1 MSTGAHVAAVF
12 FFITSG
18 CSAYLWSRLLT
29 SPLDRSIRLLS
40 GIVLWEIIQLVPV
53 HLLAGLQIAGLIT
66 RVTIP
71 SLAVFQGAMLAVSL
85 AYMIWR
91 RPRLSPEHPVD
102 NAPKLPRFLVGSIA
116 ILTCSYLVFGLD
128 VFTSFPNGSDAIA
141 YHLPLALHWLQTGSL
156 AIPATRAWRFSLPG
170 NFEIGAMLL
179 LATGKESAV
188 ALFNWPALAA
198 LIIAGYLLA
207 KGMTRGNRIAAIAVV
222 VVLLSVPMVEFQT
235 LSAYVDLYGTAFLI
249 AAFGLLLRNERT
261 GGTDLEVYGSQ
272 PPIAS
277 SVLFLSAAACGIS
290 LGTKPIFWVYGAGY
304 SVLAVLS
311 FWKSLGKRSGSVSA
325 KGILLIA
332 LGLLLP
338 SAFWFGRAVQATKNP
353 VFPMQVA
360 IAGHVVFPGYPS
372 TGWFEQKF
380 EMNFV
385 RSRREWFIYPWT
397 EWKRDPG
404 YLLIPYGEGSGVGAA
419 FAALVPIGV
428 LFLIYRSFILRL
440 QNRREITLLLVLALS
455 LVVWWFLLYRIPR
468 YGFPILVFTCV
479 LTAPLV
485 AFLHASLRR
494 GSGTL
499 IVILLC
505 VTFAIS
511 TFIPVHELLG
521 RIRRRNWARNEFTR
535 TRRYWIIYL

>member
-1 MSTGAHVAAVF
+1 
-12 FFITSG
+12 
-18 CSAYLWSRLLT
+18 
-29 SPLDRSIRLLS
+29 
-40 GIVLWEIIQLVPV
+40 
-53 HLLAGLQIAGLIT
+53 
-66 RVTIP
+66 
-71 SLAVFQGAMLAVSL
+71 
-85 AYMIWR
+85 
-91 RPRLSPEHPVD
+91 
-102 NAPKLPRFLVGSIA
+102 
-116 ILTCSYLVFGLD
+116 
-128 VFTSFPNGSDAIA
+128 
-141 YHLPLALHWLQTGSL
+141 
-156 AIPATRAWRFSLPG
+156 
-170 NFEIGAMLL
+170 MLL

-249 AAFGLLLRNERT
+249 AAFALLLRNERT
-261 GGTDLEVYGSQ
+261 GGTGLEVYGSQ

-332 LGLLLP
+332 VGLLLP

-440 QNRREITLLLVLALS
+440 QSQGNHPSPRAGPVAGS
-455 LVVWWFLLYRIPR
+455 VVVPVVQDSPLWFSDS
-468 YGFPILVFTCV
+468 G
-479 LTAPLV
+479 
-485 AFLHASLRR
+485 LHLRTDR
-494 GSGTL
+494 T
-499 IVILLC
+499 I
-505 VTFAIS
+505 
-511 TFIPVHELLG
+511 G
-521 RIRRRNWARNEFTR
+521 RLFTR
-535 TRRYWIIYL
+535 LLATWVRDIDRHFAVRDLRNLHIYTSTRVAGENSPAELGA